1 MYAPIAFC
9 LLCNLR
15 SVVRFWGVARKSAGG
30 QREKNTNA
38 FFIYLQAVPVP
49 RVLADSF
56 QSQISGLASVK
67 IYLCYLSLEKTADI
81 FRRGWFPPKMTSD
94 GRAQKFHSDYGI
106 TALIKIV
113 LPIGRGKFPRDT
125 TNQRH
130 YTVLGN
136 DTSSVRNFC
145 ACLWGVIRINFQFSC
160 SVVLFCCFLLLFCH
174 TVLTFYRSVV

>member
-1 MYAPIAFC
+1 M
-9 LLCNLR
+9 R
-15 SVVRFWGVARKSAGG
+15 SFLGGSAKVGG
-30 QREKNTNA
+30 RAKGEKHKRL
-38 FFIYLQAVPVP
+38 FHYLQAVPVP
-49 RVLADSF
+49 RVLADLF
-56 QSQISGLASVK
+56 QCQISGLASVK

-125 TNQRH
+125 TKQSH
-130 YTVLGN
+130 YTDLGS

-145 ACLWGVIRINFQFSC
+145 ACLWGVIRIKIQFSC
-160 SVVLFCCFLLLFCH
+160 SVVLFCCFLMLFCH
-174 TVLTFYRSVV
+174 TVLTFYRSVVLA

>member
-1 MYAPIAFC
+1 MPDTKNPHIAFC

-49 RVLADSF
+49 RVLADLF

-81 FRRGWFPPKMTSD
+81 FRRRWFSLKMTSD
-94 GRAQKFHSDYGI
+94 ERAQKFHSDYG
-106 TALIKIV
+106 IKIV

-136 DTSSVRNFC
+136 DTSSVRNSC

-160 SVVLFCCFLLLFCH
+160 SVVLFCCFLMLLCH
-174 TVLTFYRSVV
+174 TVLTFYRPVV